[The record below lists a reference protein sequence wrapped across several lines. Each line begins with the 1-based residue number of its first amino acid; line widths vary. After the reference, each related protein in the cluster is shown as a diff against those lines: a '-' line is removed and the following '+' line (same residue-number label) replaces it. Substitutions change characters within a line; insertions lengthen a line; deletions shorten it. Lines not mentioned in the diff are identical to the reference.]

1 MPGVGGT
8 RGALTPIAG
17 AAPARGRLAE
27 PIPSSRS
34 RAIILSHFT
43 KITKPPMQNYAIGGG
58 KLGGNS
64 QIRRCAQAGVAP
76 LLAHGGTSSAL
87 PSLAMNCLIE
97 PLGAGSNQGLL
108 LSASFPRLSDERL
121 PWKDNIIPNPEILF
135 LNLCKY
141 K

>member
-1 MPGVGGT
+1 
-8 RGALTPIAG
+8 
-17 AAPARGRLAE
+17 
-27 PIPSSRS
+27 
-34 RAIILSHFT
+34 
-43 KITKPPMQNYAIGGG
+43 MQNYAIGGG